1 MSGNAEAPHWINI
14 WEERMNTLL
23 KSTIAISLF
32 SLLAIS
38 ANAQG
43 NQGGPPVLAKDLA
56 PARFGTTLRVTSSAF
71 SSGGMIDGRYTQNGE
86 NVSPSLDWAKPP
98 AGTRTLAVI
107 VADAGVNRPEPIVQ
121 WIVYNIPSTMRH
133 LSSQVVGDSSLPN
146 GVMQGKNVSG
156 KPGYIGPKPPAGQTH
171 PYYFQVFALDRT
183 LDIDPASADRTTLI
197 NAMKGH
203 VLASGSVVGRYTGQ

>member
-1 MSGNAEAPHWINI
+1 
-14 WEERMNTLL
+14 
-23 KSTIAISLF
+23 
-32 SLLAIS
+32 
-38 ANAQG
+38 
-43 NQGGPPVLAKDLA
+43 
-56 PARFGTTLRVTSSAF
+56 
-71 SSGGMIDGRYTQNGE
+71 MIDGRYTQNGE

-107 VADAGVNRPEPIVQ
+107 VADAGVNRPEPIVH

-203 VLASGSVVGRYTGQ
+203 VLASGQRGRALYGPIESGQATAKNKNRPRSSRGRFCFQSVAPAQKSGLVASGIGGNF

>member
-1 MSGNAEAPHWINI
+1 
-14 WEERMNTLL
+14 MNTLL
-23 KSTIAISLF
+23 KSTVAVSLF

-43 NQGGPPVLAKDLA
+43 GPPALAKDLA
-56 PARFGTTLRVTSSAF
+56 PARFGTTLRVTSPAF

-86 NVSPSLDWAKPP
+86 NASPSLDWAKPP
-98 AGTRTLAVI
+98 AGTRSLAVL
-107 VADAGVNRPEPIVQ
+107 VADAGVNRPEPVMH
-121 WIVYNIPSTMRH
+121 WIVYNIPSTTRR
-133 LSSQVVGDSSLPN
+133 LPSQIPGETSLPN

-156 KPGYIGPKPPAGQTH
+156 NSGYIGPKPPAGQTH
-171 PYYFQVFALDRT
+171 PYYFQVFALDTT
-183 LDIDPASADRTTLI
+183 LDIDPANADRMTVI